1 MKRSAHA
8 AVLDELGLGLEQSTY
23 LEQVGHIG
31 QFDPILSLEL
41 GVSSG
46 RLRPGHLAVL
56 ASAGVSY
63 AWGAMAI
70 RWG

>member
-1 MKRSAHA
+1 MLA
-8 AVLDELGLGLEQSTY
+8 ELGLPPERSTY
-23 LEQVGHIG
+23 LADYGHLG

-41 GVSSG
+41 GLAAG
-46 RLRPGHLAVL
+46 RVRAGDVVVM

-63 AWGAMAI
+63 AWGAYAL